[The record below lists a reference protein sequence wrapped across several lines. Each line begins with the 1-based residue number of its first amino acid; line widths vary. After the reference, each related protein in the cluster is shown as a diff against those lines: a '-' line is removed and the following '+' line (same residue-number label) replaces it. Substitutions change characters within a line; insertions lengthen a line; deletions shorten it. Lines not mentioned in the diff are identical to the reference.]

1 MLKYRGNR
9 ISKENHVSFKRIALV
24 VLCALM
30 VVSFLTNCA
39 GTKEAVEEEPAPAK
53 VATAEKPA
61 EPAKVEKKIPEWV
74 AKVTDAE
81 VMVGSRAAS
90 IPKAYE
96 SYSLMLRAPEMGAFE
111 LFLVE
116 KGILQEKDLYMALA
130 EKFRI
135 PFADLRQQK
144 GSKKALSLLPTE
156 LIKKLNVLPLSVEGD
171 TMIVATLL
179 PDPNPICE
187 VILRHSPVHNV
198 DFVLVQP
205 SHLRNVLKMLFQKK
219 QS

>member
-1 MLKYRGNR
+1 MGYYICRFQRRCQVEIEQALAHQKKLHNR
-9 ISKENHVSFKRIALV
+9 KLGH
-24 VLCALM
+24 
-30 VVSFLTNCA
+30 
-39 GTKEAVEEEPAPAK
+39 
-53 VATAEKPA
+53 
-61 EPAKVEKKIPEWV
+61 
-74 AKVTDAE
+74 
-81 VMVGSRAAS
+81 
-90 IPKAYE
+90 
-96 SYSLMLRAPEMGAFE
+96 
-111 LFLVE
+111 FLVE
-116 KGILQEKDLYMALA
+116 KGILQEKDLYLALA

-171 TMIVATLL
+171 TMVVATLL

-187 VILRHSPVHNV
+187 VIMRHSPVHNV

-219 QS
+219 QN